1 MRWWFLEHSQDPIF
15 DQRHLMF
22 KKCVPYGLFVF
33 LSIPQTVADTTLGP
47 NGGQLAKMIS
57 YKNSSLLPGYFI
69 ELVNQSKLGLT
80 EKVFRV
86 YVLDPDSQPINIM
99 GTGYW
104 KVSWRL
110 GNKQGQLQD
119 NLEEEKRKTWNE
131 KPSYTPLYSF
141 VAKGNITRDKKLEIE
156 VVIALP
162 SKGGT
167 GKAIFYPFKTAS
179 R

>member
-1 MRWWFLEHSQDPIF
+1 MLKLLEA
-15 DQRHLMF
+15 RMF
-22 KKCVPYGLFVF
+22 KKQSLFGLFMF
-33 LSIPQTVADTTLGP
+33 LIVPQTVADTTLGP
-47 NGGQLAKMIS
+47 HGGQLAKMVLH
-57 YKNSSLLPGYFI
+57 KNSSLLPGYFI
-69 ELVNQSKLGLT
+69 ELVNQSKSGLI

-86 YVLDPDSQPINIM
+86 YVLHPDSQPVNIM

-119 NLEEEKRKTWNE
+119 NLEEGKQKTWNE

-141 VAKGNITRDKKLEIE
+141 VARGNIPKDQQLEIE

-167 GKAIFYPFKTAS
+167 GVAVFYPFRS
-179 R
+179 L

>member
-1 MRWWFLEHSQDPIF
+1 MLKKHS
-15 DQRHLMF
+15 LL
-22 KKCVPYGLFVF
+22 GLFIF
-33 LSIPQTVADTTLGP
+33 LSVPQTVTHAVSET
-47 NGGQLAKMIS
+47 NVGQIAEMIS
-57 YKNSSLLPGYFI
+57 HKNSLLLPRYFI
-69 ELVNQSKLGLT
+69 KLVDQSKSGLK
-80 EKVFRV
+80 EKVFRI
-86 YVLDPDSQPINIM
+86 YVLHPDFQSVDLM

-119 NLEEEKRKTWNE
+119 NLGQEKLKTWEE

-141 VAKGNITRDKKLEIE
+141 TASGNLPKDQSLKIE

-167 GKAIFYPFKTAS
+167 GMAVFYPFKTAS

>member
-1 MRWWFLEHSQDPIF
+1 
-15 DQRHLMF
+15 MF
-22 KKCVPYGLFVF
+22 KKQLLFGLFIFLCVP
-33 LSIPQTVADTTLGP
+33 QTLADTTLGP
-47 NGGQLAKMIS
+47 NGGQLAKMVS
-57 YKNSSLLPGYFI
+57 YKNSSLLRGYFI
-69 ELVNQSKLGLT
+69 ELVNQSKSGLT
-80 EKVFRV
+80 EKAFRI
-86 YVLDPDSQPINIM
+86 YVLQPDSQPVDLM
-99 GTGYW
+99 GSGYW

-119 NLEEEKRKTWNE
+119 NMAEEKRKTWNE

-141 VAKGNITRDKKLEIE
+141 VARGNIPRDRQLEIE

-167 GKAIFYPFKTAS
+167 GVAVFYPF